1 MAKEIYLSNG
11 TVALF
16 DDNATDD
23 EINKKLKDNGLT
35 RGTAPA
41 SPTAT
46 APAGPATDLPANSR
60 PNLAVPPG
68 MGPVA
73 PFIGSAVNSL
83 LFGLPEMGARS
94 LGAGPFI
101 ESVRRD
107 YPVATTAGDVAGML
121 PPFKRLAEMGQ
132 RAVGSMFKPAAR
144 NPEDV
149 WRVMQQSDET
159 NRAAQAIAQAAG
171 PYAQMAQRGAQRV
184 GGLGTGIMG
193 AQTQAAALGAAR
205 SPENPGAGAQQGAQV
220 FRQTAM
226 NMPGTQ
232 LIPGAQSTIG
242 AVTGVVPGVLGLGA
256 AMTDYLSINDMI
268 RQEAA
273 KRALQ
278 GPR

>member
-121 PPFKRLAEMGQ
+121 PPFKAFAQMGQ
-132 RAVGSMFKPAAR
+132 RAVGSM
-144 NPEDV
+144 
-149 WRVMQQSDET
+149 
-159 NRAAQAIAQAAG
+159 RAAQVAAQAAG

-184 GGLGTGIMG
+184 GGIGTGIMG

>member
-121 PPFKRLAEMGQ
+121 PPFKAFAQMGQ
-132 RAVGSMFKPAAR
+132 RAVGSMFKPAA
-144 NPEDV
+144 
-149 WRVMQQSDET
+149 
-159 NRAAQAIAQAAG
+159 AQAAAQAAG
-171 PYAQMAQRGAQRV
+171 PYAQMAQLGAQRV

-232 LIPGAQSTIG
+232 FIPGAQSTIG
-242 AVTGVVPGVLGLGA
+242 AVTNVVPGVLGLGA

-273 KRALQ
+273 RRALQ